1 MAEWLTYSMEKGNGK
16 VDYALFIGE
25 KLVGFVEAKKYSK
38 DVAGTMIE
46 AKNYAVGV
54 KEEHEN
60 YVISKWND
68 YKVPFLF
75 ATNGRKYV
83 KEIEDKSGVH
93 FLDCRNARNND
104 KVLQGW
110 YSLEK
115 LEAMLE
121 ENIEEANKSLDE
133 LRFEFLQSENC
144 IGLRGYQV
152 EAIKAVEKVIAE

>member
-1 MAEWLTYSMEKGNGK
+1 MEKGNGK

-60 YVISKWND
+60 YAVSKWND

-75 ATNGRKYV
+75 ATNGRKYI

-110 YSLEK
+110 YSPEK
-115 LEAMLE
+115 LE